1 MPQIS
6 DFLDAARTIR
16 PLLPTLV
23 DTETAQQ
30 IDRQLASTLNHSTTD
45 DRTTAK
51 AIRDILQSYSAT
63 QAWLTEFL
71 KTEPTQRSFQSLL
84 GGLDPQSAT
93 KYVCPK
99 GNDYTRYREAN
110 EEIPLCPTHLVPLVP
125 ASA

>member
-23 DTETAQQ
+23 DIETAQQ
-30 IDRQLASTLNHSTTD
+30 IDQQLASTLNQSTTD

-51 AIRDILQSYSAT
+51 AIRDILQSYPPT

-84 GGLDPQSAT
+84 GDPAPKSAT
-93 KYVCPK
+93 KYICPS
-99 GNDYTRYREAN
+99 GNDYTWYREAN
-110 EEIPLCPTHLVPLVP
+110 EEIPLCPTHLVPLVLAP
-125 ASA
+125 V

>member
-23 DTETAQQ
+23 DTETAQL
-30 IDRQLASTLNHSTTD
+30 IDQQLASTLNQSTTD

-51 AIRDILQSYSAT
+51 AIRDILQSYPAT

-71 KTEPTQRSFQSLL
+71 KTEPTQRSFQSLS
-84 GGLDPQSAT
+84 GDPLLKSAT
-93 KYVCPK
+93 KYICPI

-125 ASA
+125 APA